1 MLRDYRRPF
10 TGSVEIGEDSAVHTR
25 ALAGNAAHP
34 GFATVLSPDGQ
45 FNLTHALDLAD
56 SIHTGTTSYCVGG
69 VIYNYYYR
77 AFAIA
82 WRGYRLFL
90 PLVVSNWQAQ

>member
-56 SIHTGTTSYCVGG
+56 SIHTGTDVYPGGINYKYC
-69 VIYNYYYR
+69 

-82 WRGYRLFL
+82 WREGYTVFL
-90 PLVVSNWQAQ
+90 PFVLRNLSTR